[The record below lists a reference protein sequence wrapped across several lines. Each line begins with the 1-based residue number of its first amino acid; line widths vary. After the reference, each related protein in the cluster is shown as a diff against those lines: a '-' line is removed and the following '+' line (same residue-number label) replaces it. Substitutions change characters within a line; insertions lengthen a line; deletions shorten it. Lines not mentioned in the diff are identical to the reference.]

1 VRYVGAYLQ
10 FYILYIL
17 NLLETKIDGISIL
30 LLELVD
36 LGNSCGEG
44 GLLLLGL
51 VLVHGGGS
59 AIEEAELVLLSLL
72 SGGSTESTSEDIL
85 VLLLWEVHV
94 IVSVWVRVFGWIISI
109 ILPGG
114 GGSQVLWMAIAPVLA
129 LEVSH
134 RSTLIIV
141 ANFHCSLI
149 GLVIDGFSSQV
160 PLSLLS
166 QGLEDM
172 IWANLH
178 NRDLLIDTGV
188 TVLSSARLIL
198 SNLSVATSWNEVWL
212 ESHELSLLHGWVTVA
227 TILVTEGL
235 RLSIWVP
242 IIVSLVMSMIL
253 IE

>member
-1 VRYVGAYLQ
+1 M
-10 FYILYIL
+10 
-17 NLLETKIDGISIL
+17 
-30 LLELVD
+30 
-36 LGNSCGEG
+36 
-44 GLLLLGL
+44 LLG
-51 VLVHGGGS
+51 GS
-59 AIEEAELVLLSLL
+59 
-72 SGGSTESTSEDIL
+72 STDGTSEHIL

-94 IVSVWVRVFGWIISI
+94 IVSVWMRVLRWVISV
-109 ILPGG
+109 ILPGRF
-114 GGSQVLWMAIAPVLA
+114 GSQVLWMAIAPVLA

-141 ANFHCSLI
+141 ANFHSSLI

-166 QGLEDM
+166 KSFEDM

-178 NRDLLIDTGV
+178 DRDLFVGTGILI
-188 TVLSSARLIL
+188 LSSARLIL

-212 ESHELSLLHGWVTVA
+212 ECHELSLLHGWVALA

-235 RLSIWVP
+235 TLSIWVP

-253 IE
+253 IEGVVQVTIQP